1 MSDLNNYQSGGRGYI
16 GPNQAIEQA
25 TYREFMNQ
33 SGGKEGIASM
43 DQAQIANILQGMLER
58 IANETKMANEELSQ
72 MVSAIRDSVM
82 NASNSQQGAKDG
94 MNLINKIIS
103 SNTNL
108 MQGLQN
114 QKTTSSSEKGI
125 LGAINNNPIKQM
137 VHLNQGILNTIR
149 QIDSRLEKA
158 GLLMGKIQSD
168 MIDISIDNN
177 ADNDRNH
184 AEQMEEFDGLR
195 QTIAHGL
202 MNSPLATKLGQLG
215 TSLMNLGLMKV
226 MGNEN
231 APDWLRKGAATAIY
245 LEIPQTLMMIL
256 GTVIG
261 QKFSNWLSGS
271 VSKHLGGSISN
282 VLNWVKANPMLLMKA
297 GGYALIAAGA
307 VTAITGAIK
316 HHKEMKANDEAIEN
330 SNMSRAQK
338 DMAKIGAHTKSG
350 AKVGG
355 LSGFLAGAGAGAL
368 YGATAGSV
376 LPGAGTIGGMV
387 IGGVVGGIG
396 GLLGGGALGGLI
408 GSIKPLLQGIWHFV
422 QFISNGVM
430 ASAKWAIENREKI
443 LKFIQPIGQA
453 LLTLLSIT
461 SPFFLAFRPVFEWV
475 KKKLGG
481 GDEPY
486 KNTVFNPG
494 SSNAVGNFI
503 TRLDSGST
511 KYTKDKAGNAY
522 LGGHL
527 ITSDYGWRIHP
538 TGTGNK
544 MDGQKHFHKGIDIA
558 YNAGDNIG
566 AYVGGTI
573 ESIQTGHNGGY
584 GNTVVVRDKNGVLH
598 KYHHGQSI
606 QPGLKVGDTV
616 KQGQTIMQAGM
627 SGNATGVHL
636 DYEVWEGGKT
646 SHPLEYLARYTE
658 QEKAEKKKAEEE
670 KKKAEEEKFIK
681 EHPYQAQA
689 KNLVKNSLD
698 YVKDLTG
705 MKDYTNKTN
714 TIVNVGAN

>member
-125 LGAINNNPIKQM
+125 LGAINNSPIKQM

-202 MNSPLATKLGQLG
+202 INSPLATKLGQLG
-215 TSLMNLGLMKV
+215 SSLISLGLMKV
-226 MGNEN
+226 MGNEKI
-231 APDWLRKGAATAIY
+231 PEPLRKAAATAIY
-245 LEIPQTLMMIL
+245 LEVPQTLMMIL
-256 GTVIG
+256 GTVVG
-261 QKFSNWLSGS
+261 QKFSSWLSGS
-271 VSKHLGGSISN
+271 VAKHLGSSVGN
-282 VLNWVKANPMLLMKA
+282 VLNWIKANPMLLMRI
-297 GGYALIAAGA
+297 GGGALIAAGA

-355 LSGFLAGAGAGAL
+355 LSGFLAGAGAGAI
-368 YGATAGSV
+368 YGAGAGAV
-376 LPGAGTIGGMV
+376 AGGIGAIPGAIAGAV
-387 IGGVVGGIG
+387 IGGIG

-408 GSIKPLLQGIWHFV
+408 GSIKPLLQGIWHGI
-422 QFISNGVM
+422 QFIGSGIM
-430 ASAKWAIENREKI
+430 AGAKWAIENREKI
-443 LKFIQPIGQA
+443 IKFLQPIGQ
-453 LLTLLSIT
+453 TLFTILSIT
-461 SPFFLAFRPVFEWV
+461 SPFFLAFRVVFDWV
-475 KKKLGG
+475 RNLMGN
-481 GDEPY
+481 
-486 KNTVFNPG
+486 KNAPSIG
-494 SSNAVGNFI
+494 SSVGNALQTAKEFFTGPSQDKLVKMSDLGLQGRI
-503 TRLDSGST
+503 DGGNSKPLTR
-511 KYTKDKAGNAY
+511 KENAY
-522 LGGHL
+522 NVKQLDYLLSSWGYGVTYTSNMGGAHMGGAR
-527 ITSDYGWRIHP
+527 SHAS
-538 TGTGNK
+538 GNK
-544 MDGQKHFHKGIDIA
+544 IDLQL
-558 YNAGDNIG
+558 
-566 AYVGGTI
+566 T
-573 ESIQTGHNGGY
+573 
-584 GNTVVVRDKNGVLH
+584 K
-598 KYHHGQSI
+598 
-606 QPGLKVGDTV
+606 
-616 KQGQTIMQAGM
+616 
-627 SGNATGVHL
+627 
-636 DYEVWEGGKT
+636 GGKT
-646 SHPLEYLARYTE
+646 AYLNDWQYKKL
-658 QEKAEKKKAEEE
+658 QELGYIGNGALGWEKVAGQVGGGHYDLHIGSQVKADNSDQYLSNLKRDFDEKMRMEKEKKEIEE
-670 KKKAEEEKFIK
+670 KNKKKEEDIKFAK
-681 EHPYQAQA
+681 EHPYINQAMQSA
-689 KNLVKNSLD
+689 QKAVQKVNR
-698 YVKDLTG
+698 DLSG
-705 MKDYTNKTN
+705 MKDYTDRQNVTN
-714 TIVNVGAN
+714 ATVNVGAN

>member
-58 IANETKMANEELSQ
+58 IASETKMANEELSQ

-125 LGAINNNPIKQM
+125 LGAINNSPIKQM

-202 MNSPLATKLGQLG
+202 LNSPLATKLGQLG
-215 TSLMNLGLMKV
+215 SSLISLGLMKV
-226 MGNEN
+226 MGNEKI
-231 APDWLRKGAATAIY
+231 PEPLRKAAATAIY
-245 LEIPQTLMMIL
+245 LEVPQTLMMIL
-256 GTVIG
+256 GTVVG
-261 QKFSNWLSGS
+261 QKFSSWLSGS
-271 VSKHLGGSISN
+271 VAKHLGGSVGN
-282 VLNWVKANPMLLMKA
+282 VLNWIKANPMLLMRI
-297 GGYALIAAGA
+297 GGGALIAAGA

-355 LSGFLAGAGAGAL
+355 LSGFLAGAGAGAI
-368 YGATAGSV
+368 YGAGAGAV
-376 LPGAGTIGGMV
+376 AGGIGAIPGAIAGAV
-387 IGGVVGGIG
+387 IGGIG

-408 GSIKPLLQGIWHFV
+408 GSIKPLLQGIWHS
-422 QFISNGVM
+422 IRAG
-430 ASAKWAIENREKI
+430 AKWAIENREKI
-443 LKFIQPIGQA
+443 IKFLQPIGQ
-453 LLTLLSIT
+453 TLFTILSIT
-461 SPFFLAFRPVFEWV
+461 NPFFLAFRVVFDWVRNLMGNKNAPSIGSSVGNALQTAKEFFTGPSQDKLVKMSDLGLQGRIDGGNSKPFTRKENAYNVKQLDYLLNSWGYKVTYTSNMGGKHQLGSRSHSSGNKLDLQLTRNGQSAKLADWQSKKLQELGYIGNGALGWEPVEGQVGGGHYDLHIGQNVTADTSDQYLVQLKREFDEKMKKEREQKEAEV
-475 KKKLGG
+475 ISKKKID
-481 GDEPY
+481 DERPT
-486 KNTVFNPG
+486 KQNT
-494 SSNAVGNFI
+494 
-503 TRLDSGST
+503 
-511 KYTKDKAGNAY
+511 
-522 LGGHL
+522 
-527 ITSDYGWRIHP
+527 
-538 TGTGNK
+538 
-544 MDGQKHFHKGIDIA
+544 
-558 YNAGDNIG
+558 
-566 AYVGGTI
+566 
-573 ESIQTGHNGGY
+573 QTPN
-584 GNTVVVRDKNGVLH
+584 VVH
-598 KYHHGQSI
+598 
-606 QPGLKVGDTV
+606 
-616 KQGQTIMQAGM
+616 
-627 SGNATGVHL
+627 
-636 DYEVWEGGKT
+636 KT
-646 SHPLEYLARYTE
+646 SQST
-658 QEKAEKKKAEEE
+658 
-670 KKKAEEEKFIK
+670 
-681 EHPYQAQA
+681 
-689 KNLVKNSLD
+689 N
-698 YVKDLTG
+698 KDLSG

-714 TIVNVGAN
+714 TIINVGAN